1 MTIALLYYR
10 MIKMVKLV
18 IPNGSQVPGPG
29 YSPAD
34 TVDGVLKWFLIQLN
48 YSFKKIVGAF
58 NALNLVNKRL

>member
-1 MTIALLYYR
+1 
-10 MIKMVKLV
+10 MVKLV